1 MSETNNDSLHNVLTL
16 KSTSRNASLDASQNN
31 IGGLASVK
39 SQGLPLVDTP
49 MSPKGNDTAYHIG
62 SMGAFYCL

>member
-1 MSETNNDSLHNVLTL
+1 MKI

-31 IGGLASVK
+31 IGDLTLVK

-49 MSPKGNDTAYHIG
+49 MSPKGNDMAYHIG
-62 SMGAFYCL
+62 SMGAFY